1 MCCRHNQWTFNQD
14 VRPAGSWRSQ
24 AQAWSPGRETG
35 KRRALSAAAIRQV
48 SILEL
53 LTNIWPV
60 LTLLGGGKHIENFR
74 GPQNTLVGPIWRSC
88 GQKTRP
94 HGHFWVPFRPNLVF
108 GFYQRNWKIKIV
120 SRLALWG
127 VYPEVLRAEQQKSTL
142 FPMLLSPFW
151 RKLSK
156 TV

>member
-1 MCCRHNQWTFNQD
+1 MHRLHFRGK
-14 VRPAGSWRSQ
+14 VSKFKRSQ
-24 AQAWSPGRETG
+24 VYSRGG
-35 KRRALSAAAIRQV
+35 Y
-48 SILEL
+48 
-53 LTNIWPV
+53 
-60 LTLLGGGKHIENFR
+60 TLPNLNVGHR
-74 GPQNTLVGPIWRSC
+74 VPQNTLVGPIWRSC

-108 GFYQRNWKIKIV
+108 GFYQRNGRIKIV

-142 FPMLLSPFW
+142 FSMLLSPFW

-156 TV
+156 TVKKSWKLCPFFQTRIQYWFYPLCFCNHWNR